1 MKMKITQKQAL
12 KMADNIMGCFGIYGY
27 GHFDLIIDEY
37 ANVLMLAFNTES
49 CVEKSINKY
58 YEELNAAR

>member
-27 GHFDLIIDEY
+27 GHFDLTIDEY

-49 CVEKSINKY
+49 CAEKSINRY
-58 YEELNAAR
+58 YEELSEAR

>member
-27 GHFDLIIDEY
+27 GHFDLIVDEY
-37 ANVLMLAFNTES
+37 AEVLMLAFNTDS
-49 CVEKSINKY
+49 GAEKSINKY

>member
-1 MKMKITQKQAL
+1 MEVKITKKEAL
-12 KMADNIMGCFGIYGY
+12 KIANRIGQKFGIYGY

-37 ANVLMLAFNTES
+37 TDVLMLAFNTES